1 MAAAGLRETGMR
13 KKWDKHKND
22 ALLLLSSFLAGTPR
36 AFVRLA
42 PLLPAVLEACLP
54 PNVG

>member
-1 MAAAGLRETGMR
+1 MAAAELCETGMR
-13 KKWDKHKND
+13 KKWDKHKNG
-22 ALLLLSSFLAGTPR
+22 ALLLLSSFLAGTSR
-36 AFVRLA
+36 AFIRLA